1 MHYVFYGLGG
11 ITIIPSAYLLYWS
24 TQNGGMFP
32 LQWSIYLFVQVWLWL
47 AIGRGLQLLTRIAD
61 AVAPITGKPSQN
73 ESDLEGDRSRRGQ
86 AADGV

>member
-24 TQNGGMFP
+24 TQNGGVFP

-73 ESDLEGDRSRRGQ
+73 ESDLEGD
-86 AADGV
+86 